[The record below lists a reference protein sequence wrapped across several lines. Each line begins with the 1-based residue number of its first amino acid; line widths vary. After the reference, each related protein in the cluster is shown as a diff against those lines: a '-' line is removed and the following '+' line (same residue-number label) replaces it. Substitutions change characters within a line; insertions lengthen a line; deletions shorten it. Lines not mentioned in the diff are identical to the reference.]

1 MSENA
6 MTVAVKQKKAEVM
19 IVDDQPLVREGLI
32 RIINRERDLNC
43 DCAVESIMAARS
55 QLASHQPDLLLMD
68 ILLPDGCGLDFIKQ
82 LTLEHSSLP
91 VLVVSQCEE
100 TLYAERALK
109 AGARGF
115 LMKNEA
121 PSGIP
126 AAIREVLAGQ
136 FHVSP
141 KVAALALHQMA
152 GRKSGFQ
159 REGLGNLTDR
169 ELQVFQLLG
178 AGVNTRDIAAK
189 LHLSV
194 KTIET
199 HRENIKRK
207 LKLSSAA
214 ELIRYSTNWVGRQT
228 MGNNREPEPSN
239 LAGADCLGFLP
250 AIE

>member
-1 MSENA
+1 
-6 MTVAVKQKKAEVM
+6 MTAVPRQKRIEVL

-32 RIINRERDLNC
+32 RIISREKDLNC
-43 DCAVESIMAARS
+43 CCAVESIVAARNH
-55 QLASHQPDLLLMD
+55 LIASQPDLLLMD

-82 LTLEHSSLP
+82 LAMEHPSLP
-91 VLVVSQCEE
+91 VLVLSQCDE

-115 LMKNEA
+115 LMKNHDT
-121 PSGIP
+121 SGIP
-126 AAIREVLAGQ
+126 TAIRAVLAGQ
-136 FHVSP
+136 FYVSP

-169 ELQVFQLLG
+169 ELQIFQLLG
-178 AGVNTRDIAAK
+178 AGVSTRDIAAK

-194 KTIET
+194 KTVET

-214 ELIRYSTNWVGRQT
+214 ELIRHSANWVESQS
-228 MGNNREPEPSN
+228 MGINRHPEAPTVE
-239 LAGADCLGFLP
+239 AVQP
-250 AIE
+250 M

>member
-1 MSENA
+1 MA
-6 MTVAVKQKKAEVM
+6 TALKKAEILVL
-19 IVDDQPLVREGLI
+19 DDQPLVREGLI

-43 DCAVESIMAARS
+43 CCAVESISAARS
-55 QLASHQPDLLLMD
+55 LLLGCKPDLLLMD
-68 ILLPDGCGLDFIKQ
+68 LLLSDGCGLDFIRELAQ
-82 LTLEHSSLP
+82 ENPSLP

-115 LMKNEA
+115 LMKSQA
-121 PSGIP
+121 AIIP
-126 AAIREVLAGQ
+126 AAIRAVVAGQ

-141 KVAALALHQMA
+141 KIAALALHQMA

-169 ELQVFQLLG
+169 ELQIFQLLG
-178 AGVNTRDIAAK
+178 AGVNIREIAGK

-194 KTIET
+194 KTVET

-214 ELIRYSTNWVGRQT
+214 ELIRYSVNWVERQNVGT
-228 MGNNREPEPSN
+228 N
-239 LAGADCLGFLP
+239 GANGHTQP
-250 AIE
+250 AAVAVAQTI